1 MTPNKRADQLLFE
14 GLNVSRET
22 LERLEHYQTLLEKW
36 NRSINL
42 VANSTLV
49 DGWTRH
55 FLDSAQL
62 MTGDVLGNR
71 WTDIGSGA
79 GFPGLVCAILSAE
92 IAPERRFSLLES
104 DQRKSEFLR
113 MVSRETSVPVDVVPL
128 RIEQAPPQN
137 ADIISARALAPL
149 SRLLS
154 HVQRHGTKGSVAL
167 LLKGRTYQE
176 EIDEALAQ
184 WRFRSQ
190 VRPSVTNSEAVVLE
204 ISEVERVI

>member
-1 MTPNKRADQLLFE
+1 MTPNKRADQPLLE

-92 IAPERRFSLLES
+92 LAPERQFSLLES

-137 ADIISARALAPL
+137 AEIISARALAPL

-154 HVQRHGTKGSVAL
+154 HVQRHGAEGSVAL

-184 WRFRSQ
+184 WRFKSQ